1 MSVSLMPDAALLTV
15 IDSRILQ
22 LECLVRALRE
32 GGAEFQVQAF
42 AGLREWSTTAG
53 GREPA
58 AILFGIGG
66 KRGDAP
72 DVVADLQTL
81 ARDFAHVPVIVLG
94 EIEEPSHIIAV
105 LALGARGYIPASV
118 DLDIVVNAI
127 QLARAGGVFV
137 PASSVIRSYQQHRV
151 LESVA
156 VDGEKSLLTKRQAA
170 VADAIRQGK
179 PNKIIAYELNL
190 SESTVK
196 VHVRDI
202 MKKLKA
208 GNRTEIA
215 YKLSSQTTRPDRC
228 ESDCSFTVAC
238 S

>member
-1 MSVSLMPDAALLTV
+1 MSISLTRDAALLIV
-15 IDSRILQ
+15 IDPRILQ
-22 LECLVRALRE
+22 LECLAQALRE
-32 GGAEFQVQAF
+32 GEVEFQVQAF
-42 AGLREWSTTAG
+42 AGLRDWNTTAG

-66 KRGDAP
+66 KSGDAP
-72 DVVADLQTL
+72 DVVADLQAL
-81 ARDFAHVPVIVLG
+81 ARDFAHVPVIVIG
-94 EIEEPSHIIAV
+94 EIEEPSHIVAV

-118 DLDIVVNAI
+118 DLDIVTSAV

-137 PASSVIRSYQQHRV
+137 PASSVIRSYQQGQV
-151 LESVA
+151 FESVA
-156 VDGEKSLLTKRQAA
+156 VDGVANVLTKRQAA

-208 GNRTEIA
+208 SNRTEIA
-215 YKLSSQTTRPDRC
+215 YKLSS
-228 ESDCSFTVAC
+228 
-238 S
+238 